1 MRMDDEPADDAAPL
15 AWAPVGDLP
24 GHLPIDW
31 LDYGDAEQLV
41 EMSAGTEPASGEPL
55 EMVDAPVGTDPPDHR
70 PGRRRP
76 LPT

>member
-1 MRMDDEPADDAAPL
+1 MDDEPADDTAPL
-15 AWAPVGDLP
+15 VWAPVGDPP
-24 GHLPIDW
+24 GHLPLDW

-41 EMSAGTEPASGEPL
+41 EMSAPAEPPSGEPV
-55 EMVDAPVGTDPPDHR
+55 EMVDAPLGADPPDDR